1 MRPIFRE
8 QGSVEALARGL
19 KRMAYESLMVFSGNA
34 NPLLAHAVVRRL
46 NIPLGHATV
55 GKFSDGEIMVE
66 LLENVRGKDC
76 FVLQSTCA
84 PANDSLMEVLLM
96 VDALKRASAARV
108 TAGVPYFGFARQDR
122 RPPPGRLAVS
132 AEEVGRQVQEAGVG
146 RVLTMDLPA

>member
-1 MRPIFRE
+1 
-8 QGSVEALARGL
+8 
-19 KRMAYESLMVFSGNA
+19 MAYESVMVFTGNA
-34 NPLLAHAVVRRL
+34 NPVLAHAVVRRL

-108 TAGVPYFGFARQDR
+108 TRSEERRVGKECRSRWSPYH
-122 RPPPGRLAVS
+122 
-132 AEEVGRQVQEAGVG
+132 
-146 RVLTMDLPA
+146 